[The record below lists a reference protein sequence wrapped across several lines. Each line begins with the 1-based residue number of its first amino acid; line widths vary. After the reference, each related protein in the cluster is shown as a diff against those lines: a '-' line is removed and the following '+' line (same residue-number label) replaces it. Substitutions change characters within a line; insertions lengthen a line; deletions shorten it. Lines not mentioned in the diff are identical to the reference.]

1 MDKFCNYSRKIKQK
15 GLKYSQITY
24 ISYGSKSEIINVE
37 NDTDISRQSVY
48 MYEKQMTPLYIFYK
62 EKKLMKEIKK
72 LNILPSGYYHYYEE
86 FIKIN
91 KEIYVRLKLI
101 DAHTRMIINDN
112 FIPKNQ
118 FNKEYIEKF
127 FRQYTDGIKLETII
141 TDGYSS
147 YNEIIEKLGA
157 KHQLCT
163 FHLMNNLMTN

>member
-72 LNILPSGYYHYYEE
+72 LNILPSGYYHYDEVRQDRA
-86 FIKIN
+86 FSPIKSVKYPN
-91 KEIYVRLKLI
+91 FGNFNPCCLGFPPSKFLI
-101 DAHTRMIINDN
+101 W
-112 FIPKNQ
+112 
-118 FNKEYIEKF
+118 
-127 FRQYTDGIKLETII
+127 
-141 TDGYSS
+141 
-147 YNEIIEKLGA
+147 
-157 KHQLCT
+157 
-163 FHLMNNLMTN
+163 

>member
-62 EKKLMKEIKK
+62 EKKLMKEIK
-72 LNILPSGYYHYYEE
+72 E